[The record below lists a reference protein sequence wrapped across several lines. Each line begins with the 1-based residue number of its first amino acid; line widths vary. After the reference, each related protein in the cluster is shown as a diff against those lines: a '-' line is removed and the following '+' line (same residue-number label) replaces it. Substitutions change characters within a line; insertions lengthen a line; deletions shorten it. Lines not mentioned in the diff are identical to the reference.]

1 MLSKILFCFCILA
14 ITSCISI
21 QNQTQNVETNT
32 PAEIEA
38 AKKAGEEMMA
48 AGYFP
53 GRIIYSD
60 EADDCQYTIQLKD
73 GERDFYYVDPL
84 NLDEKFNTNGQTV
97 WIKFAEVEN
106 EKRCENAIPVEITE
120 ILNRDE

>member
-1 MLSKILFCFCILA
+1 MLSKILFGFCTLA
-14 ITSCISI
+14 ITSCIST
-21 QNQTQNVETNT
+21 QNQAQNVKTNT

-48 AGYFP
+48 AGYLP

-73 GERDFYYVDPL
+73 GDRDFYYVDPV
-84 NLDEKFNTNGQTV
+84 NLEEKFNTDGQTV
-97 WIKFAEVEN
+97 WLKFTKLESEN
-106 EKRCENAIPVEITE
+106 RCEKAVPVEILE
-120 ILNRDE
+120 ILNRDD